1 MQTSTKI
8 PYVEMLI
15 NDINQQAF
23 YPVFQPIIDTDGE
36 TGVEVLV
43 RWNNEHHIGKSIQCL
58 TQHGHIA
65 WFTRQLCKKV
75 ANELAT
81 QPTKLTFVSVNVAPS
96 HLLQLTFV
104 RDIYPL
110 WQACEKLGIALWLEL
125 TEGEAYPTGLE
136 EKRLVSQLGVCRGL
150 GMKIALDDYGCGFN
164 VGEAVLSLV
173 RPSVLKLDRT
183 LLKNKCEDSMLWARL
198 RFLARKYKID
208 LLAEGIENSED
219 MRFCHRQGIHYYQ
232 GYFVGRPCR
241 LSDVADHQEL
251 KFG

>member
-1 MQTSTKI
+1 MQMSK
-8 PYVEMLI
+8 PVLKVETLI
-15 NDINQQAF
+15 DDIEQGAF
-23 YPVFQPIIDTDGE
+23 HPMFQPIIDANGRV
-36 TGVEVLV
+36 GVEVLL
-43 RWNNEHHIGKSIQCL
+43 RWDNGHHVEESIQCL

-81 QPTKLTFVSVNVAPS
+81 QPTNLTFVSVNVAPS

-136 EKRLVSQLGVCRGL
+136 EKRLVSQLGVCRGM

-183 LLKNKCEDSMLWARL
+183 LIKNKCEDSMLWARL

-208 LLAEGIENSED
+208 LLAEGIENPED
-219 MRFCHRQGIHYYQ
+219 MRFCHRQGIRYYQ
-232 GYFVGRPCR
+232 GYFVGRPGR